1 MTLKQIPFELG
12 LLISHT
18 FLFQVFNATDN
29 LKADRAIHSFLGFK
43 KKFIKLKSC
52 DKSLFWH
59 VFEKVV

>member
-29 LKADRAIHSFLGFK
+29 MKADRATHSFLGFK
-43 KKFIKLKSC
+43 KKFIKLKSG